1 MATGVPSSNKK
12 YYIQMKKIL
21 VSILA
26 FSFLAVSCEDFIEKE
41 QRGTQTLDNYFQT
54 VTECENYLNDQT
66 KRLLLA
72 DSDSWYI
79 LLSPRINNEMATDD
93 AWMGNTGQSPDNY
106 RFGAQ
111 YNITPQN
118 MGHLSNIYDAHYYTI
133 QSCNIALDRMPSSPI
148 SESQRNQYMG
158 EALFIRAYAYYE
170 LVNNFGAVPLYTR
183 VLGTSDLKLTRIP
196 VADVY
201 AQIEADLKES
211 IAKLEGI
218 TVNRTGRVNI
228 WAANALL
235 ARVSLFQ
242 EKWAEAKL
250 YSDKVISESPYSLE
264 SNFLKIWDVNNRNG
278 VESILA
284 AQSSTVQDR
293 NLGGHLATLSGARG
307 EGKENFPSNSDRDV
321 LDGWGWCM
329 PTSDLENAY
338 ISEGDVIRRRSTI
351 TKWGEAAYGDEV
363 LNPTHKFNLNDNK
376 SGRVCRKYYIPV
388 ATRRSLEKRDGHL
401 PLNVPLIRLAEM
413 YLTRAEANYHLGQET
428 AALADINIIR
438 ARVNLSPKTGVAG
451 PALLKHIYKERRL
464 ELAFEGL
471 RLYDIRR
478 QKDPNTG
485 KRVIETLMGPSGTF
499 VTYNLTSTDIYE
511 TSNLKEAQNKGSDF
525 NPAKHLV
532 WPIPQSEIDLSGG
545 LISQNPNY

>member
-1 MATGVPSSNKK
+1 
-12 YYIQMKKIL
+12 MKKIIVTIFVISL
-21 VSILA
+21 LT
-26 FSFLAVSCEDFIEKE
+26 VSCEDFIEKE
-41 QRGTQTLDNYFQT
+41 QRGTQTIDNYFKSA
-54 VTECENYLNDQT
+54 TECESYVNDLT
-66 KRLLLA
+66 KRLLLG
-72 DSDSWYI
+72 DKNSWYL

-93 AWMGNTGQSPDNY
+93 AWMGNTGQDTRDY

-111 YNITPQN
+111 YNITSQN
-118 MGHLSNIYDAHYYTI
+118 MGHLNNHFSAHYYTI
-133 QSCNIALDRMPSSPI
+133 QSCNIGLDKMVASPI

-170 LVNNFGAVPLYTR
+170 LVNNFGAVPLFTKP
-183 VLGTSDLKLTRIP
+183 LGTSDLKLPRSP
-196 VADVY
+196 AVEVY

-211 IAKLEGI
+211 ISKMENI
-218 TVNRTGRVNI
+218 TVNRDGRVNK

-235 ARVSLFQ
+235 ARVYLFQ

-250 YSDKVISESPYSLE
+250 YSDKIISEGPYALE
-264 SNFLKIWDVNNRNG
+264 TNFLRIWDVNNHNG

-293 NLGGHLATLSGARG
+293 ELGGHLATLSGARG
-307 EGKENFPSNSDRDV
+307 ESKADFPSNSDRDV

-338 ISEGDVIRRRSTI
+338 ISENDVVRRRSTI
-351 TKWGEAAYGDEV
+351 TKWGDAAYGDEV

-388 ATRRSLEKRDGHL
+388 ATRRALEKREGHL

-413 YLTRAEANYHLGQET
+413 YLTRAEANYHLGNET
-428 AALADINIIR
+428 AALSDINIIR
-438 ARVNLSPKTGVAG
+438 ARVLLPAKTAVAG
-451 PALLKHIYKERRL
+451 PTLLKHIYKERRL

-499 VTYNLTSTDIYE
+499 VNYNLTSTDIYE
-511 TSNLKEAQNKGSDF
+511 TSNLKESQDKGINF
-525 NPAKHLV
+525 NPAKHLL